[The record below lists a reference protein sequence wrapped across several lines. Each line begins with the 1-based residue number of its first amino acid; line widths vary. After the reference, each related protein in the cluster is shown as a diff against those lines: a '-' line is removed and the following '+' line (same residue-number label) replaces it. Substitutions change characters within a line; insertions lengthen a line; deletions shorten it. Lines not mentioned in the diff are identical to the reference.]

1 MGATSTDAFVAPPR
15 SRGRPALCWWSLDEV
30 AAELQNPLLTAEV
43 LQALLDTVP
52 GAMPGAEIH
61 ETHGWIVPSS
71 TVRALRKPRKGLE
84 LIQEATIEEVCIAMR
99 KSKSVVHRWCTE
111 KGPNGKT
118 RVRARMVDG
127 EWLID
132 VKSLYE
138 MPAKCP
144 PWAVS
149 AFLKSRSQQ
158 KAQREEEAAA

>member
-1 MGATSTDAFVAPPR
+1 MPTATNTNAPPR
-15 SRGRPALCWWSLDEV
+15 PRGRPALCWWSLEEV
-30 AAELQNPLLTAEV
+30 AEELGNPLLTAAV
-43 LQALLDTVP
+43 LQTLLDTVP

-111 KGPNGKT
+111 KGPDGKT
-118 RVRARMVDG
+118 RVRARKVDG

-138 MPAKCP
+138 LPAKQP
-144 PWAVS
+144 EWAAS
-149 AFLKSRSQQ
+149 SFLKSRSLKPQPS
-158 KAQREEEAAA
+158 EVAA

>member
-30 AAELQNPLLTAEV
+30 AAELKNPLLTAQV
-43 LQALLDTVP
+43 LQTLLDTVP

-84 LIQEATIEEVCIAMR
+84 LPQYATIAEVCAALR
-99 KSKSVVHRWCTE
+99 KSKSVVQRWCTE
-111 KGPNGKT
+111 KGPNGET
-118 RVRARMVDG
+118 HLSARKLYG

-132 VKSLYE
+132 VKSLLA

-144 PWAVS
+144 P
-149 AFLKSRSQQ
+149 
-158 KAQREEEAAA
+158 